1 MSLADVDCYYVRYGH
16 AAARGLD
23 LREFSIGLDSGAVY
37 GRSLSALVIEGSQAS
52 ASGQYK
58 IDKKKKKKLQVTP
71 VMFAGRPAS
80 IYSLNTKKP

>member
-1 MSLADVDCYYVRYGH
+1 
-16 AAARGLD
+16 

-52 ASGQYK
+52 TSGEYQ
-58 IDKKKKKKLQVTP
+58 IDKKKKKLQVTP